1 MDFVI
6 EFLNMTAPNTI
17 QKDSAKDIHIGINS
31 NATAPSSMV
40 HEESLGF
47 WICWLLTFLA
57 FYMKQK
63 HHY

>member
-1 MDFVI
+1 MVSWGLLL
-6 EFLNMTAPNTI
+6 EG
-17 QKDSAKDIHIGINS
+17 SAKDIHIGINS